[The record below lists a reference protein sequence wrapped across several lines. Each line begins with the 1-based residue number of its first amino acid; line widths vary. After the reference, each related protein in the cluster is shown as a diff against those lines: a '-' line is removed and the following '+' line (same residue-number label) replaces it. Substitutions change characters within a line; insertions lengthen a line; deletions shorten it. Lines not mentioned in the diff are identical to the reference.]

1 MAFKLGDLVIDR
13 IVNGVAETISKDD
26 ETGGKLLYLL
36 TNLQEASINITSES
50 VDAVDGTGSVIKTFY
65 RGKQGEFTAT
75 NSLLSLPIINA
86 MSGETEPTYAGTKT
100 VDGQTV
106 TTTIDMPIILNVART
121 GAGAVT
127 SKLPGITDN
136 GENNHIIVHGVDK
149 NGTLGDK
156 IENTSGWSV
165 SVVTGKESEISITD
179 NAYDHY
185 IIKYDRT
192 VSKEGI
198 KIVNRADKYPTT
210 VKLTLKVLIV
220 DPCEPDQIRAAY
232 VVLPSFQPSAEID
245 MTFSTDATLDFT
257 GTLQTSY
264 CGTEKVLYE
273 IYVCYDDVEDAA

>member
-13 IVNGVAETISKDD
+13 IVNGVAETTSGN
-26 ETGGKLLYLL
+26 ELLYLL

-86 MSGETEPTYAGTKT
+86 MSGETKPTYASTA
-100 VDGQTV
+100 DG
-106 TTTIDMPIILNVART
+106 TTIDMPIILNGSRKVDT
-121 GAGAVT
+121 EDVKIT
-127 SKLPGITDN
+127 LKGITDN
-136 GENNHIIVHGVDK
+136 GENNGIIVHGVEQ

-156 IENTSGWSV
+156 IPETTGWSV
-165 SVVTGKESEISITD
+165 ATPTGGATNSTLTITD
-179 NAYDHY
+179 NKYMNY
-185 IIKYDRT
+185 IVKYDRT
-192 VSKEGI
+192 VTEDGI

-220 DPCEPDQIRAAY
+220 DPCSPDVVRAAY

-257 GTLQTSY
+257 GTLQVSY
-264 CGTEKVLYE
+264 CGNEKVLYE
-273 IYVCYDDVEDAA
+273 IYVCYDDEEDAA